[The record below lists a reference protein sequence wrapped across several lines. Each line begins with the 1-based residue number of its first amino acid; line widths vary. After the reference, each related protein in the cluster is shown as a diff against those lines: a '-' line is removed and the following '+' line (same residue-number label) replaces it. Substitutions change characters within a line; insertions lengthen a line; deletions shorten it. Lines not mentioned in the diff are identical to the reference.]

1 MTWELYSAFVLATA
15 VLIILPGPIV
25 SLVIANSLTHGTRT
39 GFTTVGGA
47 QAAMVI
53 QLTVVA
59 LGLTSI
65 MAVMAEWFDWLR
77 WVGAAY
83 LIWLGI
89 QKWRAKPLL
98 PEERPSGN
106 ARGSAVFWQGFLV
119 AMTNPK
125 LLLFLAAF
133 FPQFMDPTAPIG
145 PAWAPP
151 VAERA
156 PIPATPIP
164 MVNRRWLWLNR
175 SANSRKALPPSPPRR
190 ILRTSG
196 SMRSIARSKAPGWS
210 CPVWAFVAFWS
221 SREATPVCSS
231 CKASDWVKMAR
242 PWSSNSPATLTT
254 IR

>member
-39 GFTTVGGA
+39 GLTTVGGA
-47 QAAMVI
+47 QAAVVI
-53 QLTVVA
+53 QLIVVA

-65 MAVMAEWFDWLR
+65 MGVMAEWFDWLR
-77 WVGAAY
+77 WLGAAY

-133 FPQFMDPTAPIG
+133 FPQFMDPAAPAG
-145 PAWAPP
+145 PQLALLCPTFLV
-151 VAERA
+151 VAALFDGGYALVAGRA
-156 PIPATPIP
+156 RGW
-164 MVNRRWLWLNR
+164 MRNRRHIQIGERVVGSFLIGAGAWLALARR
-175 SANSRKALPPSPPRR
+175 S
-190 ILRTSG
+190 
-196 SMRSIARSKAPGWS
+196 
-210 CPVWAFVAFWS
+210 
-221 SREATPVCSS
+221 
-231 CKASDWVKMAR
+231 
-242 PWSSNSPATLTT
+242 
-254 IR
+254 

>member
-39 GFTTVGGA
+39 GLTSVGGA

-53 QLTVVA
+53 QLAVVA

-98 PEERPSGN
+98 PEERPSGDP
-106 ARGSAVFWQGFLV
+106 RPSAVFWQGFLV

-133 FPQFMDPTAPIG
+133 FPQFMDPAAPAG
-145 PAWAPP
+145 PQLALLCPTFLV
-151 VAERA
+151 VAALFDGCYALAAGRA
-156 PIPATPIP
+156 RGW
-164 MVNRRWLWLNR
+164 MRNRRHILIGERVVGSFLIGAGAWL
-175 SANSRKALPPSPPRR
+175 ALARR
-190 ILRTSG
+190 G
-196 SMRSIARSKAPGWS
+196 
-210 CPVWAFVAFWS
+210 
-221 SREATPVCSS
+221 
-231 CKASDWVKMAR
+231 
-242 PWSSNSPATLTT
+242 
-254 IR
+254 

>member
-39 GFTTVGGA
+39 GLLTVGGA
-47 QAAMVI
+47 QAAVVI
-53 QLTVVA
+53 QLIVVA

-133 FPQFMDPTAPIG
+133 FPQFMDPAAPIG
-145 PAWAPP
+145 PQLALLCPTFLV
-151 VAERA
+151 VAALFDGSYALVAGRA
-156 PIPATPIP
+156 RGW
-164 MVNRRWLWLNR
+164 MRNRRHIQIGERVVGSFLIGAGAWLALARR
-175 SANSRKALPPSPPRR
+175 S
-190 ILRTSG
+190 
-196 SMRSIARSKAPGWS
+196 
-210 CPVWAFVAFWS
+210 
-221 SREATPVCSS
+221 
-231 CKASDWVKMAR
+231 
-242 PWSSNSPATLTT
+242 
-254 IR
+254 